1 MTRLILDA
9 GALLG
14 WERGDRAVVA
24 DLEAARR
31 NGIDL
36 RTTGI
41 VLAQAW
47 RDPRGRQAR
56 LARLLPAV
64 ETVAVDEQLGRQAGE
79 LVGAAGTS
87 DPIDA
92 TVVAVASPGDRVLT
106 SDARDINRLADA
118 AGVPLRVVAC

>member
-41 VLAQAW
+41 VLAQVW

-64 ETVAVDEQLGRQAGE
+64 ETVAVDEQLGRRAGE
-79 LVGAAGTS
+79 LVGVAGTS

-106 SDARDINRLADA
+106 SDARDIDRLADA